1 MADRINFTQPINDSA
16 QVGDMLY
23 FSNMN
28 AAGETV
34 DGPTEI
40 GLITNIGNNFIEV
53 GGEINGVIQT
63 AVTPTGLTVAGIEA
77 GAIPPLF
84 MFRKD
89 GQANIST
96 LVGYFAEINL
106 TQNATDRRELF
117 GIGSEVF
124 ISSK

>member
-28 AAGETV
+28 ATGETV

-40 GLITNIGNNFIEV
+40 GLITEVGNNFVEV
-53 GGEINGVIQT
+53 GGEIDGVTQAAT
-63 AVTPTGLTVAGIEA
+63 TPTSFEAIDIEG